1 MFPPMHP
8 LRSLVLATAFAA
20 SAASLL
26 VGATPPAAA
35 SPTAST
41 AAIAATAPRER
52 QNFDAGWRFALGHA
66 TAPAKDFDFATA
78 YFSYVTKAGYGDGP
92 ASPKFDDRA
101 WRRLD
106 LPHDWAV
113 EAPFAANASHSHGYK
128 AVGRAFPERSVG
140 WYRKTFSVPAAD
152 AGRRIAIEF
161 DGVFRDSQVWVN
173 GFFLGRQASGYM
185 GFRYDLTDYLKYG
198 GENVIVV
205 RADATLEEGWYYEG
219 AGIYRH
225 VWLTKTAPVHIAQWG
240 TSVTTEVAPDFGSA
254 TVTVHTTVANDGT
267 QPADLEIAQ
276 TLLAPDGT
284 AVARQSGPA
293 QSLAAGTTSESTAS
307 IALAQPQL
315 WSLET
320 PHLYR
325 LATTVRR
332 AGAVVDHTET
342 TFGIRT
348 LRFDANQGF
357 FLNGKHVVIKGTNNH
372 QDHAGVGVAV
382 PDALWE
388 FRMRRLKEMGNNALR
403 TSHHPPAPELLD
415 VCDRLGILVLDEHRL
430 MGTNPAQLDELAAL
444 IRRDRNH
451 PSVFLWSLG
460 NEEWA
465 IEGNDFGAR
474 VSATMRAFA
483 ERLDPTRRTTVAI
496 SGGWGAG
503 SSTTA
508 DVMGYNYYT
517 HGSTD
522 AQHAQ
527 FPNQPSLGT
536 EETTA
541 QCTRGVYFTD
551 AALAHQA
558 HDPAL
563 IGDSGG
569 NCIAGWKHFATR
581 PYLAGLFYWTGFDY
595 RGESNPYSF
604 PAVSSQ
610 YGLVDTCGFPKD
622 SFHYLK
628 AMWTAQP
635 VLHLYPHWNWAGREG
650 QTIVV
655 GAYTNHEEVE
665 LLLNGRSLGRQTVP
679 QFDRVEWPVP
689 YAPGVLEARGFRAG
703 KLVETVRVET
713 TGPATQLV
721 LTPDRSTLAA
731 DGTDATVFTVEARD
745 AQGRF
750 VPTANLP
757 VRFTVAGGTLLG
769 VGNGD
774 PSSHEPDRFLPT
786 IATAGVE
793 NWRGRIVA
801 SGTVA
806 PATESELK
814 STQLIGDWKAPLP
827 KPGESYE
834 LAADL
839 TVGTLPAG
847 ATLELFLPQ
856 FGTKT
861 TVWLNGTELARDVDT
876 TTAGPGLTLTAAQ
889 LATGTNHIRMLVTPF
904 EDWQRRRLPQL
915 TRLGSLRVTTPAPQ
929 VRRSLF
935 NGLAQVIVQAPAA
948 AGTLRLT
955 AEADGLASATS
966 AIEAK

>member
-1 MFPPMHP
+1 MLPPLYP
-8 LRSLVLATAFAA
+8 LRSLLAAGLGAFAVLAA
-20 SAASLL
+20 SAAPSP
-26 VGATPPAAA
+26 ADTPAP
-35 SPTAST
+35 S
-41 AAIAATAPRER
+41 AAITNAAPRER
-52 QNFDAGWRFALGHA
+52 LNFNSGWRFALGHA
-66 TAPAKDFDFATA
+66 TDRAKDFDHATG

-113 EAPFAANASHSHGYK
+113 EAPFAAHASHSHGYK
-128 AVGRAFPERSVG
+128 AVGPGFPERSIG
-140 WYRKTFSVPAAD
+140 WYRKTFPVPAAD
-152 AGRRIAIEF
+152 AGRRIALEF

-173 GFFLGRQASGYM
+173 GFYLGRQASGYL
-185 GFRYDLTDYLKYG
+185 GFRHDLTDYLNYG
-198 GENVIVV
+198 GDNVVVV
-205 RADATLEEGWYYEG
+205 RADASLEEGWYYEG

-225 VWLTKTAPVHIAQWG
+225 VWLTKTAPLHIPHWG
-240 TSVTTEVAPDFGSA
+240 TSVTTAVAPDFAAA
-254 TVTVHTTVANDGT
+254 TVTVRTTVANDGP
-267 QPADLEIAQ
+267 QPAALEIAQ
-276 TLLAPDGT
+276 TVLAPDGT
-284 AVARQSGPA
+284 AVARQSGAPLALAAGTRGEVA
-293 QSLAAGTTSESTAS
+293 QSLAVDK
-307 IALAQPQL
+307 PQL

-325 LATTVRR
+325 LVTTVHSG
-332 AGAVVDHTET
+332 GAVVDRTET

-348 LRFDANQGF
+348 LRFDANHGF

-403 TSHHPPAPELLD
+403 TAHHPPAPALLE

-430 MGTNPAQLDELAAL
+430 MGSNPLHLDELAAL

-465 IEGNDFGAR
+465 IEGNALGAR
-474 VSATMRAFA
+474 LTAAMRAHA
-483 ERLDPTRRTTVAI
+483 ERLDPTRRTVVAI

-503 SSTTA
+503 SSTTT

-527 FPNQPSLGT
+527 FPDQPGLGT
-536 EETTA
+536 EETTT
-541 QCTRGVYFTD
+541 QHTRGVYFTD
-551 AALAHQA
+551 AARAHQA

-569 NCIAGWKHFATR
+569 NCIAGWKHYATR

-595 RGESNPYSF
+595 RGESNPYTF
-604 PAVSSQ
+604 PAVSTQ
-610 YGLVDTCGFPKD
+610 FGLLDTCGFPKD
-622 SFHYLK
+622 TFHYLK
-628 AMWTAQP
+628 AMWTEAP

-650 QTIVV
+650 QTIAV

-679 QFDRVEWPVP
+679 QYDRVEWPVP
-689 YAPGVLEARGFRAG
+689 YEPGVLEARGFRAG
-703 KLVETVRVET
+703 KLVATVRVET
-713 TGPATQLV
+713 TGPATQLA
-721 LTPDRSTLAA
+721 LTPDRTTLAA
-731 DGTDATVFTVEARD
+731 DGTDTTVFTVEARD

-757 VRFTVAGGTLLG
+757 VRFTLAGGTLLG

-774 PSSHEPDRFLPT
+774 PSCHEPDRFLPT

-801 SGTVA
+801 SATVT
-806 PATESELK
+806 PATEPELQ

-827 KPGESYE
+827 QPGESYE
-834 LAADL
+834 LAADF
-839 TVGTLPAG
+839 TVGALPAG

-861 TVWLNGTELARDVDT
+861 TVWLNGAELARDLDT
-876 TTAGPGLTLTAAQ
+876 TAAGPGLTLTAAQ
-889 LATGTNHIRMLVTPF
+889 LAPGTNHIRMLVTPF
-904 EDWQRRRLPQL
+904 ADWQRRRLPQL
-915 TRLGSLRVTTPAPQ
+915 TRLGALRVATPAPQ
-929 VRRSLF
+929 TQRSLF
-935 NGLAQVIVQAPAA
+935 NGLAQVIVQAPAT
-948 AGTLRLT
+948 AGPLRLT
-955 AEADGLASATS
+955 AEADALAPATS

>member
-1 MFPPMHP
+1 MLP
-8 LRSLVLATAFAA
+8 LLRPLLLGLALLAPFAPA
-20 SAASLL
+20 LA
-26 VGATPPAAA
+26 ATPAPAAIPAAA
-35 SPTAST
+35 
-41 AAIAATAPRER
+41 APRER
-52 QNFDAGWRFALGHA
+52 LNFDAGWRFALGHA
-66 TAPAKDFDFATA
+66 TDPAKDFDFATA

-101 WRRLD
+101 WRQLD

-113 EAPFAANASHSHGYK
+113 EAPFAAHASHSHGYK
-128 AVGRAFPERSVG
+128 AVGRAFPERSIG
-140 WYRKTFSVPAAD
+140 WYRKTFTVPAAD
-152 AGRRIAIEF
+152 AGRRIVIEF

-173 GFFLGRQASGYM
+173 GFFLGRHASGYM
-185 GFRYDLTDYLKYG
+185 GFRYDLTDYLHYG
-198 GENVIVV
+198 GDNVVVV
-205 RADATLEEGWYYEG
+205 RADATMEEGWYYEG

-225 VWLTKTAPVHIAQWG
+225 VWLTKTAPVHVAPWG
-240 TSVTTEVAPDFGSA
+240 TFVSAAVAPDFTTA
-254 TVTVHTTVANDGT
+254 TVAVRTTLANDGS
-267 QPADLEIAQ
+267 QPAAAELEHTVLDPAG
-276 TLLAPDGT
+276 LE
-284 AVARQSGPA
+284 VARQTGASVT
-293 QSLAAGTTSESTAS
+293 LAAGAQRETAQ
-307 IALAQPQL
+307 ALTVARPRL
-315 WSLET
+315 WDLET
-320 PHLYR
+320 PQLYR
-325 LATTVRR
+325 LVTTVRL
-332 AGAVVDHTET
+332 AGAVVDRTET

-348 LRFDANQGF
+348 LRFDANEGF
-357 FLNGKHVVIKGTNNH
+357 FLNGRHVVIKGTNNH

-430 MGTNPAQLDELAAL
+430 MGSNPLHLDELAAL

-465 IEGNDFGAR
+465 IEGNEFGAR
-474 VSATMRAFA
+474 LGATMRAAA

-527 FPNQPSLGT
+527 FPQQPGLGT
-536 EETTA
+536 EETTT
-541 QCTRGVYFTD
+541 QCTRGIYFTE
-551 AALAHQA
+551 AARAHQA
-558 HDPAL
+558 HDPRL

-569 NCIAGWKHFATR
+569 NCIAGWKHYATR

-650 QTIVV
+650 QPITV

-665 LLLNGRSLGRQTVP
+665 LFLNGRSLGRQAVP
-679 QFDRVEWPVP
+679 QYDRVEWIVP
-689 YAPGVLEARGFRAG
+689 YAPGVLEARGYRG
-703 KLVETVRVET
+703 GQVVETSRVET
-713 TGPATQLV
+713 TGPASQLV
-721 LTPDRSTLAA
+721 LTPDRTTLTA
-731 DGTDATVFTVEARD
+731 DGADATVFTVEARD

-757 VRFTVAGGTLLG
+757 VRFTITGGTILG

-774 PSSHEPDRFLPT
+774 PSCHEPDRFLPT
-786 IATAGVE
+786 LATVAVE

-801 SGTVA
+801 SATIA
-806 PATESELK
+806 PAADAELK

-827 KPGESYE
+827 QPGEFYE
-834 LAADL
+834 LAADF
-839 TVGTLPAG
+839 TVAALPAG

-856 FGTKT
+856 FGPGT
-861 TVWLNGTELARDVDT
+861 TVWLDGAELGRDLDT
-876 TTAGPGLTLTAAQ
+876 TATGPALALTAAQ
-889 LATGTNHIRMLVTPF
+889 LEPGAHRVRMVVTPF
-904 EDWQRRRLPQL
+904 ADNQRRRLPQL
-915 TRLGSLRVTTPAPQ
+915 TRLGTLRVTTPAPQ
-929 VRRSLF
+929 PARSLF
-935 NGLAQVIVQAPAA
+935 NGLAQVVVQAPAT

-955 AEADGLASATS
+955 AEADGLSAAATTVS
-966 AIEAK
+966 AQ

>member
-20 SAASLL
+20 SATSLL
-26 VGATPPAAA
+26 VGANPPATDSPAA
-35 SPTAST
+35 SVTPADT
-41 AAIAATAPRER
+41 AAAPRER

-66 TAPAKDFDFATA
+66 TDPAKDFDFATA

-128 AVGRAFPERSVG
+128 AIGRAFPERSIG
-140 WYRKTFSVPAAD
+140 WYRKTFTVPAAD

-173 GFFLGRQASGYM
+173 GFYLGRQASGYM
-185 GFRYDLTDYLKYG
+185 GFCYDLTDYLKYG

-240 TSVTTEVAPDFGSA
+240 TSVSAEVAPDFASA
-254 TVTVHTTVANDGT
+254 TLTIRTTVQNDGT
-267 QPADLEIAQ
+267 QPARFQIAR
-276 TLLAPDGT
+276 TIHAPDGT
-284 AVARQSGPA
+284 EISVSSDELH
-293 QSLAAGTTSESTAS
+293 SLDAGTCGEFVETVEVEA
-307 IALAQPQL
+307 PQL
-315 WSLET
+315 WSLEN
-320 PHLYR
+320 PQLYR
-325 LATTVRR
+325 LTTDVNDGSPIDR
-332 AGAVVDHTET
+332 TET

-357 FLNGKHVVIKGTNNH
+357 FLNGQHVVIKGTNNH

-403 TSHHPPAPELLD
+403 TSHHAPAPELLD
-415 VCDRLGILVLDEHRL
+415 VCARLGILVLDEQRL
-430 MGTNPAQLDELAAL
+430 MGTNPAQLDELASL

-474 VSATMRAFA
+474 VTATMRAFA

-503 SSTTA
+503 SSTTT

-522 AQHAQ
+522 EQHAK

-558 HDPAL
+558 HNPTL

-595 RGESNPYSF
+595 RGESNPYNF

-679 QFDRVEWPVP
+679 QYDRVEWPVP
-689 YAPGVLEARGFRAG
+689 YEPGVLEARGYRAG
-703 KLVETVRVET
+703 KLVETTRVET

-721 LTPDRSTLAA
+721 LTPDRTTLAA

-750 VPTANLP
+750 VPTAILP
-757 VRFTVAGGTLLG
+757 VRFAIAGGTILG

-786 IATAGVE
+786 IATAAVE

-801 SGTVA
+801 SATAA
-806 PATESELK
+806 PATEAELQ

-827 KPGESYE
+827 KSGESYE

-839 TVGTLPAG
+839 TVGTLPAD

-861 TVWLNGTELARDVDT
+861 TVWLNGTELARDLDT
-876 TTAGPGLTLTAAQ
+876 TAAGPALPLTAAQ
-889 LATGTNHIRMLVTPF
+889 LASGTNHIRMLVTPF
-904 EDWQRRRLPQL
+904 EDWQRRRIPQL
-915 TRLGSLRVTTPAPQ
+915 TRLGALRVTTPAPQ
-929 VRRSLF
+929 VQRSLF
-935 NGLAQVIVQAPAA
+935 NGLAQVIVQAPATT
-948 AGTLRLT
+948 GTLRLT
-955 AEADGLASATS
+955 AEADGLAAATS

>member
-1 MFPPMHP
+1 MRASFH
-8 LRSLVLATAFAA
+8 LFVLAAAFAA
-20 SAASLL
+20 SIASIL
-26 VGATPPAAA
+26 VGATPPAAN
-35 SPTAST
+35 SPADSVTPAT
-41 AAIAATAPRER
+41 ATAPRER
-52 QNFDAGWRFALGHA
+52 QNFDSGWRFALGHA
-66 TAPAKDFDFATA
+66 TDPAKDFDFATA

-128 AVGRAFPERSVG
+128 AVGRAFPERSIG
-140 WYRKTFSVPAAD
+140 WYRKTFTVPAAD
-152 AGRRIAIEF
+152 AGRRISIEF

-173 GFFLGRQASGYM
+173 GFFLGRQASGYL
-185 GFRYDLTDYLKYG
+185 GFRYDLTDYLNYG
-198 GENVIVV
+198 GNNVVVV

-225 VWLTKTAPVHIAQWG
+225 VWLSKTAPVHIAQWG
-240 TSVTTEVAPDFGSA
+240 TSVTTDVAPDFSAA
-254 TVTVHTTVANDGT
+254 TVSVRTTLANDDT
-267 QPADLEIAQ
+267 QPADVEIEQ
-276 TLLAPDGT
+276 TLFAHDGRE
-284 AVARQSGPA
+284 VARQSAPA
-293 QSLAAGTTSESTAS
+293 LMLKAGTTGEVAHVLPV
-307 IALAQPQL
+307 AAPQL

-320 PHLYR
+320 PQLYR

-332 AGAVVDHTET
+332 AGAVVDRTET

-348 LRFDANQGF
+348 LRFDPDRGF
-357 FLNGKHVVIKGTNNH
+357 FLNGQHVVVKGTNNH
-372 QDHAGVGVAV
+372 QDHAGIGVAV
-382 PDALWE
+382 PDSLWE

-403 TSHHPPAPELLD
+403 TSHHAPAPELLD

-465 IEGNDFGAR
+465 IEGNDYGAR

-522 AQHAQ
+522 EQHAK
-527 FPNQPSLGT
+527 FPHQPALGT

-541 QCTRGVYFTD
+541 QCTRGVYVTD

-558 HDPAL
+558 HNPTL

-569 NCIAGWKHFATR
+569 NCIAGWKHFAAR

-595 RGESNPYSF
+595 RGESNPYGF

-622 SFHYLK
+622 SFYYLQ

-650 QTIVV
+650 QTITV

-665 LLLNGRSLGRQTVP
+665 LLLNGRSLGRQAVP
-679 QFDRVEWPVP
+679 QYDRVEWAVP
-689 YAPGVLEARGFRAG
+689 YEPGVLEARGYRAG
-703 KLVETVRVET
+703 QLVATTRVET

-721 LTPDRSTLAA
+721 LTPDRTTLAA

-757 VRFTVAGGTLLG
+757 VRFALTGGTILG

-774 PSSHEPDRFLPT
+774 PSCHEPDSFLPT
-786 IATAGVE
+786 LATTGVE

-801 SGTVA
+801 SATVA
-806 PATESELK
+806 PATDAELK

-827 KPGESYE
+827 QAGELYE
-834 LAADL
+834 LVADF
-839 TVGTLPAG
+839 TASTLPTG

-861 TVWLNGTELARDVDT
+861 TVWLNGTELARNLDT
-876 TTAGPGLTLTAAQ
+876 TAAGPGLTLTAAQ
-889 LATGTNHIRMLVTPF
+889 LATGANHIRMLVTPF

-915 TRLGSLRVTTPAPQ
+915 TRLGALRVTTPAPQ
-929 VRRSLF
+929 VQRSLF

-948 AGTLRLT
+948 PGALHLT
-955 AEADGLASATS
+955 AEATGLTTATS
-966 AIEAK
+966 AIAAK

>member
-1 MFPPMHP
+1 MLT
-8 LRSLVLATAFAA
+8 LRTAFA
-20 SAASLL
+20 
-26 VGATPPAAA
+26 VATFIVCAVTLPAAV
-35 SPTAST
+35 SPST
-41 AAIAATAPRER
+41 SAGPAVANVAAAAPRER
-52 QNFDAGWRFALGHA
+52 LNFDSDWRFAFGHA
-66 TAPAKDFDFATA
+66 TDPAQDFDFATA

-101 WRRLD
+101 WRQLD

-113 EAPFAANASHSHGYK
+113 EAPFAANGSHSHGYK
-128 AVGRAFPERSVG
+128 AVGRNFPERSVG
-140 WYRKTFSVPAAD
+140 WYRKTFTVPAAD
-152 AGRRIAIEF
+152 AGRRISIEF

-185 GFRYDLTDYLKYG
+185 GFRYDLTDYLKYDA
-198 GENVIVV
+198 ENVIVV

-225 VWLTKTAPVHIAQWG
+225 VWLTKTAPVHVARWG
-240 TSVTTEVAPDFGSA
+240 TFVNAEVAPDFA
-254 TVTVHTTVANDGT
+254 TARVKIETTLANDGT
-267 QPADLEIAQ
+267 QSAGVTLEQTILDPAGREIARETGAELMVGAGRQ
-276 TLLAPDGT
+276 SEVPQMIE
-284 AVARQSGPA
+284 VARP
-293 QSLAAGTTSESTAS
+293 L
-307 IALAQPQL
+307 L
-315 WSLET
+315 WSLEE
-320 PHLYR
+320 PNLYR
-325 LATTVRR
+325 LVTTVRS
-332 AGAVVDHTET
+332 AGAAIDRVET
-342 TFGIRT
+342 TFGFRT
-348 LRFDANQGF
+348 LRFDANEGF

-382 PDALWE
+382 PDSLWE

-403 TSHHPPAPELLD
+403 TSHHPPSPELLE

-430 MGTNPAQLDELAAL
+430 MGTNAAQLDELAAL

-465 IEGNDFGAR
+465 IEGNEFGAR
-474 VSATMRAFA
+474 ITATMRAFA

-503 SSTTA
+503 SSTTT

-522 AQHAQ
+522 EQHAK
-527 FPNQPSLGT
+527 FPQQPSLGT

-551 AALAHQA
+551 AARAHQA

-563 IGDSGG
+563 IGDSGA
-569 NCIAGWKHFATR
+569 NCIAGWKHFAAR
-581 PYLAGLFYWTGFDY
+581 PYLAGLFFWTGFDY

-622 SFHYLK
+622 SFYYLQ

-635 VLHLYPHWNWAGREG
+635 VLHVYPHWNWSGREG
-650 QTIVV
+650 ETITV

-665 LLLNGRSLGRQTVP
+665 LLLNGRSLGRKAVP
-679 QFDRVEWPVP
+679 PYDRVEWAVP
-689 YAPGVLEARGFRAG
+689 YEPGVLEARGFRGG
-703 KLVETVRVET
+703 KLVGTTRVET

-721 LTPDRSTLAA
+721 LTPDRTVLVAN
-731 DGTDATVFTVEARD
+731 GVDATVFSVEARD
-745 AQGRF
+745 AHGRF

-757 VRFTVAGGTLLG
+757 VRFTIAGGEILG

-774 PSSHEPDRFLPT
+774 PSCHEPDRFLPT
-786 IATAGVE
+786 LANTGLE

-801 SGTVA
+801 TGAALTNEAEMKSLVA
-806 PATESELK
+806 V
-814 STQLIGDWKAPLP
+814 GDWKAPLP
-827 KPGESYE
+827 KEGELYE
-834 LAADL
+834 LAADFSAG
-839 TVGTLPAG
+839 VLPAG
-847 ATLELFLPQ
+847 ASVELFLPA

-861 TVWLNGTELARDVDT
+861 TVWLNDTELVRDLDT
-876 TTAGPGLTLTAAQ
+876 ATAGPALTLTAAQ
-889 LATGTNHIRMLVTPF
+889 LANGANRVRMLVTPF
-904 EDWQRRRLPQL
+904 ADWQRRRLPQL
-915 TRLGSLRVTTPAPQ
+915 TRLGTLRVTTPAPQ
-929 VRRSLF
+929 AQRSLF
-935 NGLAQVIVQAPAA
+935 NGLAQVIVQAPAT
-948 AGTLRLT
+948 AGALHLT
-955 AEADGLASATS
+955 AEAEGLTAATS
-966 AIEAK
+966 TIEAR

>member
-1 MFPPMHP
+1 V
-8 LRSLVLATAFAA
+8 LVATALAA
-20 SAASLL
+20 LLTTAFSATE
-26 VGATPPAAA
+26 TPAPTKPAAAPAAA
-35 SPTAST
+35 SAQS
-41 AAIAATAPRER
+41 PRER
-52 QNFDAGWRFALGHA
+52 LNFDSGWRFALGHA
-66 TAPAKDFDFATA
+66 TDPAKDFDFATA

-101 WRRLD
+101 WRQLD

-113 EAPFAANASHSHGYK
+113 EAPFAANGSHSHGYK

-140 WYRKTFSVPAAD
+140 WYRKTFTVPAVD
-152 AGRRIAIEF
+152 AGRRISIEF

-173 GFFLGRQASGYM
+173 GFFLGRQASGYT

-198 GENVIVV
+198 AENVVVV

-225 VWLTKTAPVHIAQWG
+225 VWLTKTAPLHIPQWG
-240 TSVTTEVAPDFGSA
+240 TFVSAEVAGENARIAARTTLTNEDRVPAAF
-254 TVTVHTTVANDGT
+254 TVELTILDSQGRVV
-267 QPADLEIAQ
+267 AQ
-276 TLLAPDGT
+276 TGSPARSLAPGAST
-284 AVARQSGPA
+284 ELKQTFSF
-293 QSLAAGTTSESTAS
+293 AG
-307 IALAQPQL
+307 PQL
-315 WSLET
+315 WSLEE
-320 PHLYR
+320 PNLYR
-325 LATTVRR
+325 LVTTVHTADKIADR
-332 AGAVVDHTET
+332 TET

-348 LRFDANQGF
+348 LRFDANEGF
-357 FLNGKHVVIKGTNNH
+357 FLNGKHVVVKGTNNH

-382 PDALWE
+382 PDALWD

-415 VCDRLGILVLDEHRL
+415 ACDRLGVLVLDEHRL
-430 MGTNPAQLDELAAL
+430 MGSNPAQLDDLDAL

-465 IEGNDFGAR
+465 IEGNEFGAR
-474 VSATMRAFA
+474 LTATMRAFA
-483 ERLDPTRRTTVAI
+483 EQLDPTRRTTVAI

-522 AQHAQ
+522 EQHTK
-527 FPNQPSLGT
+527 FPQQPALGT

-541 QCTRGVYFTD
+541 QCTRGIYFTD

-558 HDPAL
+558 HNPTL

-569 NCIAGWKHFATR
+569 NCIAGWKHFAAR

-622 SFHYLK
+622 SFYYLQ
-628 AMWTAQP
+628 AMWTTQP
-635 VLHLYPHWNWAGREG
+635 VLHIYPHWNWAGREG
-650 QTIVV
+650 QTITV

-665 LLLNGRSLGRQTVP
+665 LLLNGRSLGRKAVP
-679 QFDRVEWPVP
+679 QYDRPEWSVA
-689 YAPGVLEARGFRAG
+689 YEPGVLEARGFRAG
-703 KLVETVRVET
+703 KLVETTRVET

-721 LTPDRSTLAA
+721 LTPDRTALIANGA
-731 DGTDATVFTVEARD
+731 DATVFTVEARD

-757 VRFTVAGGTLLG
+757 VRFAIAGGTLLG

-786 IATAGVE
+786 LASTGIE

-801 SGTVA
+801 KPDLAS
-806 PATESELK
+806 ATEAELK

-827 KPGESYE
+827 QPGELYE
-834 LAADL
+834 LAADF
-839 TVGTLPAG
+839 TASDVPAG
-847 ATLELFLPQ
+847 ANIELFLPAL
-856 FGTKT
+856 GTKT
-861 TVWLNGTELARDVDT
+861 SVWLNGAKLAAELDT
-876 TTAGPGLTLTAAQ
+876 AKSGPALTLSAAQ
-889 LATGTNHIRMLVTPF
+889 LAKGVNHIRVLVTPF
-904 EDWQRRRLPQL
+904 EDPQRRRLPQL
-915 TRLGSLRVTTPAPQ
+915 TRLGTLRMTTPTPQ
-929 VRRSLF
+929 AARSLF

-955 AEADGLASATS
+955 AEADGMNSATS
-966 AIEAK
+966 SIEAK